1 MKTPTSPTAEQ
12 IIDCDLLTIFCKVA
26 ELENFSRA
34 AVQLDLA
41 QPVVTR
47 KMKRLETELC
57 VELFVRTNRGC
68 QLTRS
73 GKLLFA
79 KAGDI
84 LAQLA
89 HLREEVMHS
98 AEDISGSIAI
108 GMTQTAGSY
117 LAAYVVSTI
126 AQHWPKLHVSLVQD
140 VSSVLSAKLLSNE
153 LSIAVLFDPPHDDR
167 IIAIPLLME
176 RLHLASKPNARL
188 VNIEAPAIADL
199 IDVPLILPARGQAL
213 RLLVDEAF
221 SEIGALVNPIYET
234 NSTALL
240 KSLAAQGLG
249 YTLLTYGTIAPEI
262 ASGQLAARPLNE
274 PGMSICLTLAYTHEH
289 RRLKTVRFIGELIQR
304 EVHRLVQNGM
314 WKGLP
319 ITTRTQA

>member
-1 MKTPTSPTAEQ
+1 MSTHTLPIGEQ

-47 KMKRLETELC
+47 KMKRLEKELC

-73 GKLLFA
+73 GKLLAA
-79 KAGDI
+79 KASGI
-84 LAQLA
+84 LTQLT

-108 GMTQTAGSY
+108 GMTHTAGSY
-117 LAAYVVSTI
+117 LAAHIVSTI

-140 VSSVLSAKLLSNE
+140 VSSVLSTQLLNNE
-153 LSIAVLFDPPHDDR
+153 LSIAVLFDPPHDAR
-167 IIAIPLLME
+167 IVAVPLLME
-176 RLHLASKPNARL
+176 RLYVASKPNAKL
-188 VNIEAPAIADL
+188 VNIERPTVADL
-199 IDVPLILPARGQAL
+199 VEVPLILPTRGQAL

-221 SEIGALVNPIYET
+221 SEIGALAEPIYET
-234 NSTALL
+234 NSTDLL

-249 YTLLTYGTIAPEI
+249 YTLLTYGTIAPEV
-262 ASGQLAARPLNE
+262 ASGQLAARALDE

-289 RRLKTVRFIGELIQR
+289 RRLKTVRFVGELIQR
-304 EVHRLVQNGM
+304 EVRRLVQNGT
-314 WKGLP
+314 WKGTP
-319 ITTRTQA
+319 MVAPR